1 MMIYVHICMRTFTL
15 SSENIRHIMHY
26 VWVINNCLF
35 LLIKKYHCI
44 LFSYIFTVICND
56 LLQIIRQLFDNSW
69 KKFRGFRCDKVFDE
83 FLNMVFVRESF
94 LHKSNR
100 RIVYC
105 KISLFRRVKWI
116 QFFFPPFLLLHAI
129 CCCHGKQYFLFKPQW
144 TMPLSCK
151 HSCMLV
157 YSKSLEWHIRHYNTF
172 PETDLFIT
180 QSNIF
185 TVNCDIQTD
194 LAYKST
200 LRFLAEN
207 SG

>member
-1 MMIYVHICMRTFTL
+1 MQVTMMIYVHICMRTFTL

-116 QFFFPPFLLLHAI
+116 QFFFLHFS
-129 CCCHGKQYFLFKPQW
+129 Y
-144 TMPLSCK
+144 
-151 HSCMLV
+151 CMRSGV
-157 YSKSLEWHIRHYNTF
+157 VMVN
-172 PETDLFIT
+172 
-180 QSNIF
+180 NIF
-185 TVNCDIQTD
+185 SFNHSERCHS
-194 LAYKST
+194 LANT
-200 LRFLAEN
+200 HVC
-207 SG
+207 